1 MMDSPSLD
9 MATGLENWPGP
20 SPWEPHVSTYSK
32 AGGGACCAATVCAG
46 REQPE
51 NSIAESRTP
60 SRCLDRAIPA
70 KLRQNERPALRGLR
84 KTMGIARLAG
94 WFTGALQPLRNLRA
108 ASAGYPQV
116 GERGAR
122 PFASDDKRVL
132 LSDRSFD
139 ESGTRVRPWVPYR
152 LGRAFDRRDYFRCKQ
167 F

>member
-1 MMDSPSLD
+1 MIDSASLA
-9 MATGLENWPGP
+9 MATGLENWAGP

-46 REQPE
+46 REQPK

-94 WFTGALQPLRNLRA
+94 WFTGALQPLRNLRP

-116 GERGAR
+116 RARGGLR
-122 PFASDDKRVL
+122 FASGDRRVP

-139 ESGTRVRPWVPYR
+139 ESGTRVRLLDPY
-152 LGRAFDRRDYFRCKQ
+152 
-167 F
+167 

>member
-1 MMDSPSLD
+1 MMDSPSLA

-46 REQPE
+46 REQPASSSVQIE
-51 NSIAESRTP
+51 TTSGNLATLRSGQVTWRIKR
-60 SRCLDRAIPA
+60 RRA
-70 KLRQNERPALRGLR
+70 
-84 KTMGIARLAG
+84 
-94 WFTGALQPLRNLRA
+94 FTGALQPLRNLRP

-116 GERGAR
+116 RERGAR

-132 LSDRSFD
+132 LSHRSFD

-167 F
+167 

>member
-1 MMDSPSLD
+1 MMDSPSLA

-32 AGGGACCAATVCAG
+32 AGGGACCAATVCTG
-46 REQPE
+46 REQPK

-84 KTMGIARLAG
+84 KTMGIARLGG
-94 WFTGALQPLRNLRA
+94 WFTGALQPWRNLRP
-108 ASAGYPQV
+108 ASARYPQV
-116 GERGAR
+116 RERGAR
-122 PFASDDKRVL
+122 PSASDDKRVL

-139 ESGTRVRPWVPYR
+139 ESGIQVRPLVPYR
-152 LGRAFDRRDYFRCKQ
+152 VVFAVNRSDDFR
-167 F
+167 